1 MTSMS
6 IGLPQRAAAA
16 ETQSSGESVESVT
29 KNSER
34 LANQDVFMKL
44 LVAQLKYQNPMNPA
58 DGVEFMT
65 QLTQF
70 SQLEQSIESRKE
82 LEAIRKLLEPP
93 VSTTSEGTNEG
104 QSAAKA

>member
-1 MTSMS
+1 MIDATQGSS
-6 IGLPQRAAAA
+6 TNGTYGSGSNSAA
-16 ETQSSGESVESVT
+16 ESAKATD
-29 KNSER
+29 R

-70 SQLEQSIESRKE
+70 TQLEQAVASRKA
-82 LEAIRKLLEPP
+82 LEDIRDQLA
-93 VSTTSEGTNEG
+93 GTAG
-104 QSAAKA
+104 S

>member
-1 MTSMS
+1 MIDSNYTSHDTPW
-6 IGLPQRAAAA
+6 IDPGTKIVGP
-16 ETQSSGESVESVT
+16 EDSGDATS
-29 KNSER
+29 R

-70 SQLEQSIESRKE
+70 TQLEQAVASRKA
-82 LEAIRKLLEPP
+82 LEGIHAILSGSDP
-93 VSTTSEGTNEG
+93 
-104 QSAAKA
+104 AA